1 MLTNFDKKEPTR
13 TEIDLCNIIAI
24 NNNNSI
30 CDWLRLCILCVFC
43 TYYLIY
49 ISNNLVS
56 LIYVFLIK
64 NLAGDAANKTEGE
77 NAPEN
82 AQQEVTA
89 SA

>member
-1 MLTNFDKKEPTR
+1 MYFVL
-13 TEIDLCNIIAI
+13 
-24 NNNNSI
+24 
-30 CDWLRLCILCVFC
+30 
-43 TYYLIY
+43 YLIY

>member
-1 MLTNFDKKEPTR
+1 MLTNFDKKEPR
-13 TEIDLCNIIAI
+13 PELKLIYVIIAS

-30 CDWLRLCILCVFC
+30 WLTLTMYFVCIL
-43 TYYLIY
+43 YYLIY

-64 NLAGDAANKTEGE
+64 NLAGDAAVKTEGE
-77 NAPEN
+77 SAPEN

>member
-1 MLTNFDKKEPTR
+1 MLTNFDKKEPR
-13 TEIDLCNIIAI
+13 PELKLIYVIIAS

-30 CDWLRLCILCVFC
+30 YDWLRLCILCVFC

-64 NLAGDAANKTEGE
+64 NLAGDAAVKTEGE

>member
-1 MLTNFDKKEPTR
+1 MLTNFDKKEPR
-13 TEIDLCNIIAI
+13 PELKLIYVIIAS

-30 CDWLRLCILCVFC
+30 WLTLTMYFVCIL
-43 TYYLIY
+43 YYLIY